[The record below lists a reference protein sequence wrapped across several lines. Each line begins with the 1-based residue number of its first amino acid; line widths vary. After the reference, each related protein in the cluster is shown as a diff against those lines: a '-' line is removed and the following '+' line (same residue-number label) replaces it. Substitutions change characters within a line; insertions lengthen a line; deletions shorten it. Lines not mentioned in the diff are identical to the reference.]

1 LQSLLLVDGLKDL
14 LDLVL
19 RAVQELHLEDMVNNN
34 SNKVDMDHLLL
45 VVVVVMDNRNNR
57 LVGMVGLE
65 DTEQQRPEDTELI
78 NNNSLNNKM
87 DGEQL
92 NLLNKQLQ

>member
-1 LQSLLLVDGLKDL
+1 MQSLLLVDGLKDL

-45 VVVVVMDNRNNR
+45 VVEVVMDNRNNR

-78 NNNSLNNKM
+78 NNSLNNKM